1 MRPVTGYAK
10 RRQFAPQALQLSWTL
25 LAQRVG
31 VCTMKRILIADDHA
45 AVRSGLRAVL
55 GQRADWE
62 VVAEASDGRKAL
74 AAAIEIEPHLA
85 IIDFSLPGMT
95 GVEVARRIREH
106 RLQTEVLIF
115 TVHTSSLLAQEAFE
129 AGARAFLAKS
139 DANKLLFAAVDS
151 LLAHKPFFNGRCS
164 SRLNNSSTE
173 NGHQAL
179 SPREQLVVKLVAEG
193 HSNKGISAILNV
205 SVKTTET
212 HRATAM
218 RKLDIKSTAGLVRY
232 AVRAEL
238 IDP

>member
-1 MRPVTGYAK
+1 
-10 RRQFAPQALQLSWTL
+10 
-25 LAQRVG
+25 
-31 VCTMKRILIADDHA
+31 MKRILIADDHT

-55 GQRADWE
+55 EQRADWE

-74 AAAIEIEPHLA
+74 AAAIEIKPHLA
-85 IIDFSLPGMT
+85 IVDFSLPGMT
-95 GVEVARRIREH
+95 GVEVARRIRKYPLE
-106 RLQTEVLIF
+106 TEVLIF
-115 TVHTSSLLAQEAFE
+115 TVHTSNLLAGEAFE

-139 DANKLLFAAVDS
+139 DANKLLFAAVES
-151 LLAHKPFFNGRCS
+151 LLAHKPFFNGS
-164 SRLNNSSTE
+164 SLSRSNNGSAG

-193 HSNKGISAILNV
+193 YSNKGISAILNV

-218 RKLDIKSTAGLVRY
+218 RKLDINSTAGLVRY